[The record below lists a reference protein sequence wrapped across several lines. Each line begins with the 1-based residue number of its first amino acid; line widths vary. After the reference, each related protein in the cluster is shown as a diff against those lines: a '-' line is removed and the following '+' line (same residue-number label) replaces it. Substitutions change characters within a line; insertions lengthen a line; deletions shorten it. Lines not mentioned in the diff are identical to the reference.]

1 MGTNVDDF
9 YLSNNI
15 YNKSRAGWWC
25 SCGELIG
32 SYYSIVNHKSHICQV
47 NASDKCKNGLVPMP
61 GDILNYFFQT
71 LDQKIFGQ
79 HVVKT

>member
-1 MGTNVDDF
+1 MWMVF

-15 YNKSRAGWWC
+15 YNKSRAGWWW

-32 SYYSIVNHKSHICQV
+32 AYHLIVNHKGHICQV
-47 NASDKCKNGLVPMP
+47 NVSYIGRNRSVPMP
-61 GDILNYFFQT
+61 GDIVNYSFQT